1 MGRQLPRRYS
11 LLAAAVL
18 AVTPLVVGVG
28 VLGQAPAAGAA
39 TRRTP
44 PVYQLSLGDSLTA
57 GWGASSPAKDFANL
71 IGDTQSARFAGLR
84 VKSLACPGAT
94 TTTLLEGGGWCS
106 YAQGSQLAA
115 AEAFLAAHPGRVR
128 YITLDIGINNID
140 VCPDGGGFNPACVA
154 AGTASAQHDLQL
166 IMAGL
171 RSVAPAVPIIGA
183 TTYDPYL
190 AEAPIAGDPAAQY
203 YTGDAGIAGASLP
216 VVDAFNQ
223 LLRQLYDRAG
233 VQVADVAGAFAT
245 DDSAMTGSFDG
256 AAVPQNVSDICAWT
270 HMCDS
275 SGWTLHFNDAG
286 EREVAD
292 TFDTVIDQTVPT
304 PGAGSWLVSADG
316 SVDAL
321 GTAPVVGDL
330 TGTSLHRP
338 IVGMAATGDGRG
350 YWLVASDGGV
360 FSFGDAGYY
369 GSTGGFTLNR
379 PIVGMAPT
387 ADDRGYWL
395 VASDGGIFSFGDA
408 HFYGSTGGRHL
419 NQPIVGMAA
428 TADGRGYWL
437 VASDGGIFS
446 FGDAR
451 FAGSTGGITLH
462 RPIVGMAGDGTDH
475 GYWLVASDGGVFA
488 FGGAPFDGSTGGMTL
503 NRPVV
508 GMVAAPG
515 DDGYSLVASDGGVFA
530 FGDAR
535 FTGSAGGSPP
545 EAPVVAT
552 ATT

>member
-1 MGRQLPRRYS
+1 MAVGGDGRVITQGRRALARAPHRTRPATVGQRRHS
-11 LLAAAVL
+11 RERHRRHNRLAAVAL
-18 AVTPLVVGVG
+18 AVTPLLVG
-28 VLGQAPAAGAA
+28 LGALGPATGAA
-39 TRRTP
+39 AATPRTP
-44 PVYQLSLGDSLTA
+44 PSYQLSLGDSLTA
-57 GWGASSPAKDFANL
+57 GWGASTNAKDFANL

-94 TTTLLEGGGWCS
+94 TTSLLEGGGWCS
-106 YAQGSQLAA
+106 YAKGSQLAE

-140 VCPDGGGFNPACVA
+140 VCPDGDRFDPACVA
-154 AGTASAQHDLQL
+154 AGTAAASHDLQL
-166 IMAGL
+166 IVAGL

-190 AEAPIAGDPAAQY
+190 AEAPIAGDPAARY
-203 YTGDAGIAGASLP
+203 YAADTGIAAASLP

-223 LLRQLYDRAG
+223 LLRQIYDGAG
-233 VQVADVAGAFAT
+233 VPVADVGGAFAT

-292 TFDTVIDQTVPT
+292 TFDTVIDRTVPT
-304 PGAGSWLVSADG
+304 PGAGSWLVGADG
-316 SVDAL
+316 TVDAF
-321 GTAPVVGDL
+321 GDAPVLGDL
-330 TGTSLHRP
+330 AGTSLHRP

-360 FSFGDAGYY
+360 FAFGDAGYF
-369 GSTGGFTLNR
+369 GSTGGFALNR

-387 ADDRGYWL
+387 PDDRGYWL

-408 HFYGSTGGRHL
+408 RFDGSTGGRHL

-428 TADGRGYWL
+428 
-437 VASDGGIFS
+437 
-446 FGDAR
+446 
-451 FAGSTGGITLH
+451 
-462 RPIVGMAGDGTDH
+462 DGTDH

-508 GMVAAPG
+508 GMVAAPE

-535 FTGSAGGSPP
+535 FTGSTGGRPPAG
-545 EAPVVAT
+545 PVVAT